1 MIENEENENF
11 CLVFFFFGSMPY
23 FNWATQTLES
33 PNLLLDLPMLFREV
47 ILIDN
52 DPKKKYI
59 DRPKLTTLVF
69 FFFFWCSE
77 VYFELTTLVWTVIYT
92 QKKSVALADMVLLNR
107 PLLVNPKKNVHS
119 FFVTRKRPLPFFFN
133 FLGKHIIFY
142 CFVVFFRKKLSP
154 HTIMILKIKI

>member
-11 CLVFFFFGSMPY
+11 CLCLFVFGSMPY

-69 FFFFWCSE
+69 FFFFG
-77 VYFELTTLVWTVIYT
+77 VVKYI
-92 QKKSVALADMVLLNR
+92 LN
-107 PLLVNPKKNVHS
+107 
-119 FFVTRKRPLPFFFN
+119 
-133 FLGKHIIFY
+133 
-142 CFVVFFRKKLSP
+142 
-154 HTIMILKIKI
+154 